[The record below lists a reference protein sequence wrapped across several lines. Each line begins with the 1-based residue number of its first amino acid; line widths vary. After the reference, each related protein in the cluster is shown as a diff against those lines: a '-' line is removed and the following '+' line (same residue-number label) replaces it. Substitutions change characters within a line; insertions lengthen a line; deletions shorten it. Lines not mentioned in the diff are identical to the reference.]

1 MKTRMLFLPVI
12 GLSCAMLL
20 PGCGKKQPPPE
31 PDYKVL
37 ETTNAPPANTNFTR
51 FDSKPGSN
59 VRIEGTS
66 SIHDWQVT
74 GKLIGGYLE
83 VGAGFPTNATAP
95 ARPGK
100 VEVRG
105 EIFIPV
111 RSMKSITKEGNAY
124 STAMDDIMYEKF
136 LDQKY
141 PKIHYRIRELE
152 LKTTPAGA
160 GLPFVFESKG
170 ELVVAGVTNPISM
183 PVNITLPA
191 ENTIKVV
198 GNTAVKMTQF
208 NIKPPEPV
216 NMLIKTGD
224 DVKLFFEWIAV
235 HKTAPATNS
244 VAPAAK

>member
-1 MKTRMLFLPVI
+1 MKTRLFILAAL
-12 GLSCAMLL
+12 GLSCALL
-20 PGCGKKQPPPE
+20 LVGCGKSQPPAE

-37 ETTNAPPANTNFTR
+37 ETTNAAPANKDFIR

-100 VEVRG
+100 VEARG

-111 RSMKSITKEGNAY
+111 RSLKSITKEGNAY

-136 LDQKY
+136 LNADH
-141 PKIHYRIRELE
+141 PKIFYRVKELV
-152 LKTTPAGA
+152 LKTTPTGA
-160 GLPFVFESKG
+160 GLPFVFDSQG
-170 ELVVAGVTNPISM
+170 ELVVAGVTNQISL
-183 PVNITLPA
+183 PVNITIPA

-208 NIKPPEPV
+208 NIKPPAPLTI
-216 NMLIKTGD
+216 MITTGD
-224 DVKLFFEWIAV
+224 EVKLFFEWIAV
-235 HKTAPATNS
+235 RKTMPATNS
-244 VAPAAK
+244 IPPAAR

>member
-1 MKTRMLFLPVI
+1 MKTRILLLPLI
-12 GLSCAMLL
+12 GLSFALL
-20 PGCGKKQPPPE
+20 IPGCGRKQPPPE

-83 VGAGFPTNATAP
+83 VGAGFPTNASAP

-105 EIFIPV
+105 EVFIPV
-111 RSMKSITKEGNAY
+111 SSMRSVTKEGNAY

-136 LDQKY
+136 LDAKH
-141 PKIHYRIRELE
+141 PKIFYRVHELV
-152 LKTTPAGA
+152 LKTTPANA
-160 GLPFVFESKG
+160 GLPFVFDSKG

-191 ENTIKVV
+191 ENSVRV
-198 GNTAVKMTQF
+198 AGNTAVKMTQF
-208 NIKPPEPV
+208 NIKPPAPGG
-216 NMLIKTGD
+216 MFITTGD

-235 HKTAPATNS
+235 RKTAPATNS
-244 VAPAAK
+244 VPPASK